1 MPTLLERPPAAGESQ
16 RIPLRL
22 SAAARP
28 RRPALAAASVLLVAL
43 CVAVFA
49 GAYIHAGERVPALE
63 VVRPVAAGQRL
74 SASDLASVR
83 VAVPASLPTV
93 PVAEAARVIGQIAAV
108 PLAPG
113 SLLAPGD
120 VGRVAAPPPGEA
132 VVGVSAAPAGLPAGG
147 VSVGASVEVVLTG
160 PPGSPDTAGAGAT
173 GATGAGGAP
182 VLGSA
187 SPGASAD
194 ASAGTSPGSSGA
206 SPGGVGSV
214 LVPSARVVAFAAPAA
229 ASGSSRLV
237 VSLQVP
243 AVLAPMVATAS
254 AAGQV
259 ALVLVGPAA

>member
-173 GATGAGGAP
+173 GATGAGGVSA
-182 VLGSA
+182 LGSTSA
-187 SPGASAD
+187 GTSP
-194 ASAGTSPGSSGA
+194 GTSPGSSGA

-237 VSLQVP
+237 LSLQVP

>member
-1 MPTLLERPPAAGESQ
+1 MPILLERPPAAGESQ

-74 SASDLASVR
+74 SASDLASVS

-187 SPGASAD
+187 SPGASA
-194 ASAGTSPGSSGA
+194 GTSAGSSGA

-237 VSLQVP
+237 LSLQVP

>member
-173 GATGAGGAP
+173 GAGGAP

-187 SPGASAD
+187 SPGASA
-194 ASAGTSPGSSGA
+194 GTSAGSSGA

-237 VSLQVP
+237 LSLQVP

-259 ALVLVGPAA
+259 ALVLVGPSA

>member
-49 GAYIHAGERVPALE
+49 SAYIHAGERVPALE

-83 VAVPASLPTV
+83 VAVPASLPTL

-160 PPGSPDTAGAGAT
+160 PPGSPDTAGAGT
-173 GATGAGGAP
+173 GGVSA
-182 VLGSA
+182 LGSTSA
-187 SPGASAD
+187 GTSPGASAD
-194 ASAGTSPGSSGA
+194 ASPGTSAGSAGA
-206 SPGGVGSV
+206 SPGGAGSV
-214 LVPSARVVAFAAPAA
+214 LVPAARVVAFSAPSA

-243 AVLAPMVATAS
+243 AVLAPMVAAAS

-259 ALVLVGPAA
+259 ALVLVGPSA

>member
-173 GATGAGGAP
+173 GATGAGGVSA
-182 VLGSA
+182 LGSTSA
-187 SPGASAD
+187 GTSP
-194 ASAGTSPGSSGA
+194 GTSPGSSGA

-214 LVPSARVVAFAAPAA
+214 LVPSARVVAFSAPAA

-237 VSLQVP
+237 LSLQVP

>member
-187 SPGASAD
+187 SPGASA
-194 ASAGTSPGSSGA
+194 GTSAGSSGA

-237 VSLQVP
+237 LSLQVP

-259 ALVLVGPAA
+259 ALVLVGPSA

>member
-1 MPTLLERPPAAGESQ
+1 MPILLERPPAAGESQ

-74 SASDLASVR
+74 SASDLASVS

-173 GATGAGGAP
+173 GAGGAP

-187 SPGASAD
+187 SPGASA
-194 ASAGTSPGSSGA
+194 GTSAGSSGA

-237 VSLQVP
+237 LSLQVP

>member
-173 GATGAGGAP
+173 GAGGAP

-187 SPGASAD
+187 SPGASA
-194 ASAGTSPGSSGA
+194 GTSAGSSGA

-214 LVPSARVVAFAAPAA
+214 LVPAARVVAFSAPAA

-237 VSLQVP
+237 LSLQVP

>member
-173 GATGAGGAP
+173 GATGAGGVSA
-182 VLGSA
+182 LGSTSA
-187 SPGASAD
+187 GTSP
-194 ASAGTSPGSSGA
+194 GTSPGSSGA

-214 LVPSARVVAFAAPAA
+214 LVPAARVVAFSAPAA

-237 VSLQVP
+237 LSLQVP

-259 ALVLVGPAA
+259 ALVLVGPSA

>member
-1 MPTLLERPPAAGESQ
+1 MPILLERPPAAGESQ

-28 RRPALAAASVLLVAL
+28 RRPVLAAASVLLVAL

-113 SLLAPGD
+113 D

-160 PPGSPDTAGAGAT
+160 PPGSPDTAGA

>member
-187 SPGASAD
+187 SPGASA
-194 ASAGTSPGSSGA
+194 GTSAGSSGA

-237 VSLQVP
+237 LSLQVP